1 MSEESIKKIIKK
13 YKSGTSTIADENF
26 LFENV
31 TNTDKTTHY
40 IAAFIKESKLQTPR
54 NLNNTLWD
62 SFEQKTKKKKEFKLA
77 LLPLAASVVLIISVY
92 INNKRS
98 DTLDIQRK
106 EALLNEAKS
115 MFKNSEDPQIIHHI
129 IIESDLL
136 VVYTKTEK

>member
-40 IAAFIKESKLQTPR
+40 IATFIKESKLQTPR

-62 SFEQKTKKKKEFKLA
+62 SFEKKTKKKKEFKLA
-77 LLPLAASVVLIISVY
+77 LLALAASVVVY

-115 MFKNSEDPQIIHHI
+115 MFKNSEDPKIIHHI

>member
-62 SFEQKTKKKKEFKLA
+62 SFEKKTKKKKEFKLA
-77 LLPLAASVVLIISVY
+77 LLALAASVVLIISVY